1 MNTTKKLIC
10 LLAAGATLAAASP
23 AFADRGHARER
34 DYQSA
39 HRYYEDRG
47 RYADRGEHRGWDR
60 RRAVVVRRPMMVERR
75 PMIVE
80 RPAYYVRP
88 APRHD
93 IDVVTP
99 ALIIGAVIGGY
110 MLGHQ

>member
-23 AFADRGHARER
+23 AFADRGHTRER

-39 HRYYEDRG
+39 YRHYDG

-60 RRAVVVRRPMMVERR
+60 RRAVVVHR

-80 RPAYYVRP
+80 HPVYYARP
-88 APRHD
+88 APRRD
-93 IDVVTP
+93 IDVIAP
-99 ALIIGAVIGGY
+99 ALIIGAVIGSY
-110 MLGHQ
+110 MFSHQ

>member
-10 LLAAGATLAAASP
+10 LLAAGATLATASP

-39 HRYYEDRG
+39 YRHYDG
-47 RYADRGEHRGWDR
+47 RYAGRGEHRGWDR
-60 RRAVVVRRPMMVERR
+60 RRAVVVRRPMIVERR

-80 RPAYYVRP
+80 RPAYYMRP
-88 APRHD
+88 APRRH
-93 IDVVTP
+93 IDVVAP

-110 MLGHQ
+110 MLSQH

>member
-1 MNTTKKLIC
+1 MRATKKLIC

-23 AFADRGHARER
+23 AFADRGYGRER

-39 HRYYEDRG
+39 YRHYDG
-47 RYADRGEHRGWDR
+47 WYAGRGEHRGWDR
-60 RRAVVVRRPMMVERR
+60 RRVVVVRR

-80 RPAYYVRP
+80 RRPIIVERPVYYVRP

-93 IDVVTP
+93 IDLVAP

-110 MLGHQ
+110 MLGQQ